1 MSRNAEKK
9 PESEEPRQV
18 AVAVEEGSSHLKAAA
33 RRTYMD
39 QKQLPIDDS
48 RIVQLLP
55 MVHKIA
61 QKVITYLRPPLALD
75 DLISAGMVGLV
86 KAARDYD
93 PSFQAEFKTY
103 AYTRIKGAILDEL
116 RNSYP
121 LPADLHQQLRQ
132 AMNISQQIYAQSG
145 NLPTDEE
152 LADRLGVPIEKLYD
166 AFQAARTQ
174 HFLSIDGFEESDPL
188 LGEILA
194 SVGTLRPDEQLERAE
209 LIEKLSDAITSLAE
223 KQRQVV
229 ILYYQQQLTMKQIA
243 DVLEISE
250 PRVSQIH
257 SAALFNLAVKL
268 ETNK

>member
-1 MSRNAEKK
+1 MSRNTEKK
-9 PESEEPRQV
+9 SESEEPLQV
-18 AVAVEEGSSHLKAAA
+18 GVVEDDSSHLKAAA

-39 QKQLPIDDS
+39 QKQPPINDNQ
-48 RIVQLLP
+48 IVQLLP

-61 QKVITYLRPPLALD
+61 QKVTSYLRPTLSID

-116 RNSYP
+116 RNSYQ
-121 LPADLHQQLRQ
+121 LPADLHQQVRQ
-132 AMNISQQIYAQSG
+132 ATNISQQIYARSG
-145 NLPTDEE
+145 SLPTDEE
-152 LADRLGVPIEKLYD
+152 LAERLGVPIEKLYD

-174 HFLSIDGFEESDPL
+174 HFLSIDGFEESAPL

-194 SVGTLRPDEQLERAE
+194 SAGTLKPDEQLERAE
-209 LIEKLSDAITSLAE
+209 LIEKLAGAVASLE
-223 KQRQVV
+223 RKQRQVI

-243 DVLEISE
+243 EALDISE

-268 ETNK
+268 ETGK